1 MLCPKCGVEQKGE
14 IANCINCGADL
25 LPKKS
30 LLKSRLPALI
40 LALLYCIFPWKWPR
54 VLPSLASAF
63 GPTLI
68 GDRYRFRAEDLM
80 ESDPEQAVADFTK
93 SLELMPSYVQGGRVR
108 VLCLRAEV
116 FKKLGKN
123 AEAMADYEQALAKGE
138 GVSSYYIPFSRD
150 YVIAALDDLRIEMD
164 PSAIEDETQ
173 RADVYCRQ
181 ALAFYR
187 RQSPDYA
194 GAVKAATRAIELNDG
209 MGEAYRIRGYA
220 YFRLNRLREAID
232 DLGKAAYL
240 VSDQN
245 LARSIRRDVERLR
258 ATEKSQQNHG

>member
-30 LLKSRLPALI
+30 LLKSRLPAFVLAI
-40 LALLYCIFPWKWPR
+40 LCCIFPWKWPR
-54 VLPSLASAF
+54 VFPSLASAF

-68 GDRYRFRAEDLM
+68 GDRYRLRAEDLM
-80 ESDPEQAVADFTK
+80 ESDPGQAVADFTK
-93 SLELMPSYVQGGRVR
+93 ALELMPSYVKGGRVR
-108 VLCLRAEV
+108 VLCLRAEALRR
-116 FKKLGKN
+116 LGKN
-123 AEAMADYEQALAKGE
+123 AEAMADYEQALANGE

-164 PSAIEDETQ
+164 PSAIEDEMQ
-173 RADVYCRQ
+173 RADIYCRQ

-187 RQSPDYA
+187 REPPDYSE
-194 GAVKAATRAIELNDG
+194 AVKTAAKAIALNDSL
-209 MGEAYRIRGYA
+209 GEAYRVRGYA
-220 YFRLNRLREAID
+220 YYRLNQLREAIE
-232 DLGKAAYL
+232 DLGKAIYL

-245 LARSIRRDVERLR
+245 LARNIRRDVERLR
-258 ATEKSQQNHG
+258 ATEKSRQNRG